1 MAPDEEGPLEIQLYS
16 GRSAIG
22 GASGT
27 AVCLARA
34 LAIDAAVEI
43 GDGLHVLY
51 DYGSA
56 GGVFLGHRR
65 ARVRPGVGYVLS
77 DGKLVWFG
85 QTCFWYRVLDDLRKS
100 PSPPPPWRMPKALPD
115 ARPRAA
121 RLRREIAA
129 AAITHS
135 PPQQPLL
142 SLPASPS
149 SASLDLSPMLV
160 KSPAYGSDSESVP
173 LDTEPLSP
181 HASDYDED
189 ETTTLS
195 RPLLYLPSAHSSG
208 LRMDALSVDEVS
220 AMASDSDAEP
230 SNPPERR
237 PATPPQPTLSPPA
250 RSISPPAQSISP
262 PTQPVSP
269 SRRPPQLAQTT
280 SGLGVAALN
289 AKDTPSSFGVDN
301 ISSTPQVDSG
311 KCRPSLPSD
320 VSVYLP
326 QPSALVCAPS
336 RVILVG
342 PMLGQDSV
350 PPWQQPIPRYP
361 YDIVGMESFL
371 RSATQA
377 TLPTQP
383 DPSDWVPESSS
394 YPASAE
400 TVQSSDF
407 SQAFLAPS
415 LPPGLC
421 SAKAGSDRMSVD
433 LARKSP
439 HGAQSSG
446 ALSADTSS
454 VASTPAAAGLPNVS
468 GKRHRRSID
477 NFTDEEEEEERGKE
491 EGEGDSPA
499 LPPPPPAVASAKRH
513 SAGQLPGSRSG
524 LRAGA
529 ASGSLSLS
537 TAPSSSAGG
546 TAVAAARSSQRFSTP
561 TFMSSRQRHYQR
573 HTPLNLQPSRAP
585 HPPPPPP
592 LLNFPQPR
600 TPMTRATNHYPNAG
614 SGPSAGRSVRSAGS
628 EASHHS
634 MSRTLVTTASHDG
647 FPDSDVLLPAS
658 MLVTQS
664 AARASRSQR
673 RFTQGGLLLASP
685 LTLVATHSPAA
696 HHPRV
701 PNSASVA
708 HHHHAF
714 HPLMS
719 GVSES
724 PAMESPPL
732 TAFVRHS
739 PRLASEVGIGK
750 SKVIDEI
757 ILSSSPVLPQPAALL
772 DPTAPSMDE
781 TFKSNP
787 VSETKANDL
796 VLFGLENDK
805 ELLTSEEVV
814 TAESGAEQVAAEQT
828 DADDTQLDH
837 DGSIATE
844 RPPPRIH
851 LRVPVPDVVPTAV
864 VTPKLADSNG
874 WINMD
879 DVAQLADTPT
889 TKPTRAAALRRGQK
903 NCSKPRAPSPSSRSS
918 SSGGGASSTNSCSAG
933 GSSESTTP
941 QYQASTPVAAVAGVS
956 PAVGLRS
963 SSLRD
968 SLRKLPGNRGL
979 GRTGLLTSKRA
990 PPRVGRHTR
999 AAVGATGSTS
1009 ASVSPSPK
1017 LGGVATRAATA
1028 GANLDT
1034 SATTLTNTPATA
1046 QTQSSAALLEQEKG
1060 GARPSRRIAAAAAG
1074 GNRGSSH
1081 RNLDLAQ
1088 TTPARVAMPPPPSKR
1103 KSSDRAPVPAR
1114 LTRQNSIG
1122 DSLAGAIK
1130 TVAISGF
1137 QGDELDRVS
1146 RQLETHGLN
1155 VTENPLFA
1163 DICVRQ
1169 GKLGRTLK
1177 VLCALARGTPVVSRS
1192 WVLDLSSVASR
1203 TRTGTNRSLADLAQ
1217 THLLADRLT
1226 EREWGI
1232 TLADILRR
1240 ACDNANSGHCLLAS
1254 YCVYILGDVA
1264 RPDPVCLSVMV
1275 KSAGGY
1281 VLNDF
1286 GRREELLLKGLG
1298 SAPQP
1303 SLSRCQSSSMTTGAS
1318 GDCVADIHGE
1328 SLAGEGNGDGL
1339 SESSTEPDDDSDEDW
1354 SAGNDIQSHAR
1365 RSSASGVGGNL
1376 GNGGARRKRKTLPKL
1391 AKIEHDELSDGNSV
1405 GASGANAL
1413 RAQLKSEPSMV
1424 FVPPPG
1430 SEVPAATTPVR
1441 VGGGGGET
1449 SISGCKRRRVQE
1461 SPSMSATAAML
1472 TDTSAPLVSFD
1483 PHCSRQDL
1491 LILLSARKA
1500 ELGIPDDTRFVIV
1513 SANAESS
1520 VKKKWESHGAT
1531 VVEPEQIIQTIVRC
1545 NVQF

>member
-1 MAPDEEGPLEIQLYS
+1 MSNSLPLSPSGAGLLTDETQSLAEGCSSNNESSPIAAERLYGPQRMMASLCLHSSPDEEGPLEIQLYS

-342 PMLGQDSV
+342 PMLGQDNV

-415 LPPGLC
+415 LPAGLC

-837 DGSIATE
+837 DG
-844 RPPPRIH
+844 R
-851 LRVPVPDVVPTAV
+851 
-864 VTPKLADSNG
+864 
-874 WINMD
+874 
-879 DVAQLADTPT
+879 
-889 TKPTRAAALRRGQK
+889 
-903 NCSKPRAPSPSSRSS
+903 
-918 SSGGGASSTNSCSAG
+918 
-933 GSSESTTP
+933 SSESTTP